1 MPPTQDPNPPRNP
14 QTTRWTMLD
23 ALSGQEAEAAW
34 AWFVDRYRPY
44 VRGILLAVLQDPEQ
58 ARAAESEF
66 WGYVYLSNAVR
77 RADRGRRFRTF
88 LAGIV
93 RNFARAWRRSHTIE
107 EGNAVDQVD
116 RASDADLVQAELTL
130 WTDTVVGLALR
141 NLRDEMPKAAEAL
154 TRFYGLQGDEG
165 AQASTSDIA
174 KSLQCTQQAVYQ
186 LLSRGR
192 QRLRELIAAELMEGC
207 SDPQEM
213 EAELCELL
221 RNLGQRH
228 PGVYES

>member
-1 MPPTQDPNPPRNP
+1 MLPAQDPTPSRFP

-23 ALSGQEAEAAW
+23 ALAGEEANTAW
-34 AWFVDRYRPY
+34 GWFVERYRPF
-44 VRGILLAVLQDPEQ
+44 VHGVLLAVLKSSEQ
-58 ARAAESEF
+58 AQAAESEF
-66 WGYVYLSNAVR
+66 WGYVYLSDAVR

-93 RNFARAWRRSHTIE
+93 RNFARAWRRSHETV
-107 EGNAVDQVD
+107 EGNVIQAVD
-116 RASDADLVQAELTL
+116 RPSDADLVQAELTA
-130 WTDTVVGLALR
+130 WTDTVVSLALR

-154 TRFYGLQGDEG
+154 TRFYGLQGGSGTPE
-165 AQASTSDIA
+165 STSDIA
-174 KSLQCTQQAVYQ
+174 NVLQYNPPAVYQ

-221 RNLGQRH
+221 GNLGQRH
-228 PGVYES
+228 PGVSEG